1 MITLRDRLA
10 DLADTAEQ
18 APGDD
23 HLVPGAA
30 ALWERGVRRARLR
43 RSASVAAVAA
53 VVVLVAAGL
62 AVRTD
67 PPAPLPADVPFERL
81 HLPEQV
87 RPPGTWS
94 DAEAPAGPLAAVGL
108 FLRTRPEGLFG
119 ERQSLEVFGVSAVDG
134 RAGWL
139 DLPGVS
145 VESQGLVG
153 WFALS
158 PDGRWVGWTR
168 HEEPRR
174 AGASAPQV
182 GWSVL
187 DTTTG
192 EVREL
197 ADPRVRRVVDAT
209 DLAFSG
215 DSRLLLTSHEV
226 RSGPGP
232 RSHRFVAFDVRT
244 GERTVVEQPGEKWVP
259 SFGSSPSGIVWSRGQ
274 TVHRLDPLTGER
286 RARPLPQS
294 VVVAS
299 WGPDDRAFAYVG
311 RRPGAEGGRER
322 LYAGRSV
329 AEARDRALP
338 LDVRPGQLLGWRDE
352 RHVVVG
358 HWRTTVRVVDVVTGE
373 SESVDLGSAASRYS
387 APLLAG
393 DLWQN
398 PMVPAVEQAGGSD
411 PRRPYHLGAAVV
423 GAAALV
429 GLLWARRRRRVRG

>member
-1 MITLRDRLA
+1 MSTLRDRLA
-10 DLADTAEQ
+10 DLAADAG
-18 APGDD
+18 PGDGPG
-23 HLVPGAA
+23 VPPAT
-30 ALWERGVRRARLR
+30 LWERGVRRARLR
-43 RSASVAAVAA
+43 RAASGAAVAA
-53 VVVLVAAGL
+53 AVVLVTAGL
-62 AVRTD
+62 ALRTD

-94 DAEAPAGPLAAVGL
+94 DAENPAGPLAAVGL
-108 FLRTRPEGLFG
+108 FLRTEPEGLFG
-119 ERQSLEVFGVSAVDG
+119 ERTPLEVFGVSAVDG
-134 RAGWL
+134 RAGWI
-139 DLPGVS
+139 DLPGVT

-158 PDGRWVGWTR
+158 PNGRWIGWTR
-168 HEEPRR
+168 HDEPRR
-174 AGASAPQV
+174 PGAQAPQA

-197 ADPRVRRVVDAT
+197 ADPRARRVVDAT

-215 DSRLLLTSHEV
+215 DSRYLLTSYET
-226 RSGPGP
+226 RSGGGD
-232 RSHRFVAFDVRT
+232 RRHRFVAVDVRT
-244 GERTVVEQPGEKWVP
+244 GERTVVEGPGEKWVP
-259 SFGSSPSGIVWSRGQ
+259 SFGTAPSDVVWSRGRK
-274 TVHRLDPLTGER
+274 VHRLDPLTGER
-286 RARPLPQS
+286 RTSAFPQS

-311 RRPGAEGGRER
+311 RRAGPDEPGRWR

-338 LDVRPGQLLGWRDE
+338 LGTQPGQILGWRDA

-373 SESVDLGSAASRYS
+373 TETVDLDGGAAKYN

-398 PMVPAVEQAGGSD
+398 PLVPAVDQPGGSD
-411 PRRPYHLGAAVV
+411 PRRPYLVGGAAV
-423 GAAALV
+423 GAVAVV
-429 GLLWARRRRRVRG
+429 GLLWTRRRRRVQG